1 MSEKKGI
8 IGKAVGIGAAVA
20 AIAGG
25 AIYLGRKIFHKDRNN
40 TEEPVTEENEEESE
54 EDTEEESEEE

>member
-8 IGKAVGIGAAVA
+8 VGKAVGIGAAVA
-20 AIAGG
+20 AITGG
-25 AIYLGRKIFHKDRNN
+25 AIYLGRKIFHRKRN
-40 TEEPVTEENEEESE
+40 TEEPVVTEENDSEET